1 MGASIIIPA
10 AFVFFGSQEIVNIA
24 QSGAF
29 NLGFVTMPL
38 IFQRIPLGAIF
49 AFLWFTLLF
58 LAGVTSSVSLAQ
70 PVISFL
76 EDEFD
81 ITRKK
86 SATIFGVVT
95 FILCQP
101 AIFFLGKGVLNELD
115 FWGGTFCLVLFATVE
130 TIVFAWVFGID
141 RAWKEIHHGADIVI
155 PKFYKFII
163 KYITPL
169 FLLFILG
176 FWIVK
181 EGLPMIV
188 MKNVTSEQYPYVL
201 FIRGLILIIFIVLAI
216 SVAYAWKRRKIL
228 IRKEK

>member
-1 MGASIIIPA
+1 
-10 AFVFFGSQEIVNIA
+10 
-24 QSGAF
+24 
-29 NLGFVTMPL
+29 MPL

-70 PVISFL
+70 PAISFL

-81 ITRKK
+81 ITKKK

-130 TIVFAWVFGID
+130 TIVFAWIFGID

-181 EGLPMIV
+181 EGLPMIA
-188 MKNVTSEQYPYVL
+188 MKNVTSEQYPYIL
-201 FIRGLILIIFIVLAI
+201 FIRGLILIIFIVLAM
-216 SVAYAWKRRKIL
+216 SVAYAWKKRKIL

>member
-1 MGASIIIPA
+1 
-10 AFVFFGSQEIVNIA
+10 
-24 QSGAF
+24 
-29 NLGFVTMPL
+29 MPL

-81 ITRKK
+81 ITKKK

-181 EGLPMIV
+181 EGLPMIA

>member
-1 MGASIIIPA
+1 M
-10 AFVFFGSQEIVNIA
+10 
-24 QSGAF
+24 
-29 NLGFVTMPL
+29 
-38 IFQRIPLGAIF
+38 
-49 AFLWFTLLF
+49 
-58 LAGVTSSVSLAQ
+58 
-70 PVISFL
+70 
-76 EDEFD
+76 
-81 ITRKK
+81 
-86 SATIFGVVT
+86 
-95 FILCQP
+95 
-101 AIFFLGKGVLNELD
+101 LNELD

-176 FWIVK
+176 FWIVN
-181 EGLPMIV
+181 EGLPMIA

-216 SVAYAWKRRKIL
+216 SVAYAWKKRKIL